1 MGLPKETLSFDEL
14 CDMAEVVSGIMD
26 ISVLQHVLLAEA
38 KKGNEVWRLEQIK
51 IYFNFIKKLNSL

>member
-38 KKGNEVWRLEQIK
+38 KKGKVSQAVFKRVLK
-51 IYFNFIKKLNSL
+51 